1 MAQTPC
7 YVRCGSP
14 GCKWQIALID
24 LSESEIQRL
33 REAFPKHCVESH
45 ALSPNDTD
53 CEAWFDLESHMMTL
67 MGK

>member
-24 LSESEIQRL
+24 LSESEMQRL
-33 REAFPKHCVESH
+33 REAFPR
-45 ALSPNDTD
+45 ALRRVSLPQSQRYRLRSFGST
-53 CEAWFDLESHMMTL
+53 SIVTR
-67 MGK
+67 